1 MDVETAIMKRRAIR
15 RFNQKPVPIDVLKK
29 LVDAAR
35 LAPSG
40 ANLQPLQYIVVND
53 SDLLAKIFSTLS
65 WAGYLK
71 PAWRPAENERPT
83 AYIVILTNEK
93 LSPYC
98 EIDVGLAAE
107 NIMLM
112 AVSTGLGSCMIR
124 KMDKDKLR
132 QILKVPD
139 RFDINTIIALGYPS
153 EEPILEEMKDS
164 VEYWRDEK
172 GNLHVPKRKLE
183 DILHING
190 Y

>member
-71 PAWRPAENERPT
+71 PA
-83 AYIVILTNEK
+83 
-93 LSPYC
+93 
-98 EIDVGLAAE
+98 
-107 NIMLM
+107 
-112 AVSTGLGSCMIR
+112 
-124 KMDKDKLR
+124 
-132 QILKVPD
+132 
-139 RFDINTIIALGYPS
+139 
-153 EEPILEEMKDS
+153 
-164 VEYWRDEK
+164 
-172 GNLHVPKRKLE
+172 
-183 DILHING
+183 
-190 Y
+190 